1 MSIIYTFQVN
11 YSNSNEIFLISIESD
26 CPLQEVE
33 SYLQKYSNCVIHVN
47 TKEKRQKK
55 QKGVRKTP
63 VGTIVGC
70 SFKFEG
76 WNTFGGQKLKG
87 VDSRHG
93 TRVTKDIPEVTAV

>member
-1 MSIIYTFQVN
+1 MSIVYTFQVN
-11 YSNSNEIFLISIESD
+11 YSNSNEIFLISIESNRTHE
-26 CPLQEVE
+26 EVE

-55 QKGVRKTP
+55 QKGHRKVS
-63 VGTIVGC
+63 VGVIVGC

-87 VDSRHG
+87 VDSRH
-93 TRVTKDIPEVTAV
+93 AL